1 MGGIA
6 AGGRS
11 GGASNG
17 FGGGSATV
25 HSEPSSSTRA
35 RGAPVTPGN
44 AGRGAVGGSAYDG
57 VRAEV
62 APAPGKVSAGR
73 RPAPPVVPP
82 VALLVVALPLVVPPL
97 VVPPLAVPVVV
108 VPVVALPGRMA
119 DGAAATGPDVG
130 RVAGAGC

>member
-17 FGGGSATV
+17 FGGGSVTV
-25 HSEPSSSTRA
+25 HSELSSSPRD

-44 AGRGAVGGSAYDG
+44 AGRGAVGGSAYDEVG

-62 APAPGKVSAGR
+62 APAPGKVGAGP
-73 RPAPPVVPP
+73 RPAPPV
-82 VALLVVALPLVVPPL
+82 
-97 VVPPLAVPVVV
+97 AVP
-108 VPVVALPGRMA
+108 PVVALPVAPLVVAPPVVARPMA
-119 DGAAATGPDVG
+119 PLA
-130 RVAGAGC
+130 RVSWIS